1 MLLKIDNNLQQFI
14 DFHKRNFSDE
24 GLIIWSL
31 EHECLYASDIYLKY
45 TMINEDITKFT
56 MDEISEEMSILS
68 KEWRIMVTDRVLAS
82 QRPYVCYFF
91 LKRQTDENYGLHY
104 ANIFPLF
111 DDDDQIIAYC
121 TKSQRLRNDFA
132 SAMMLRLIVN
142 KDSSKYITNE
152 LTKTTERERLVVFL
166 LIIGLSHKEIAQML
180 SQIYNEEVL
189 ANSISMMISRQIH
202 KKFSTKVH
210 SVLII
215 KAIFAGY
222 LYDIP
227 SKLVE
232 HLPRI
237 IFVDSIE
244 RFYQEFG
251 V

>member
-1 MLLKIDNNLQQFI
+1 MPLKIDNNLQQFI

-31 EHECLYASDIYLKY
+31 EHECLYVSDIYLKY
-45 TMINEDITKFT
+45 MMINKDITNLT
-56 MDEISEEMSILS
+56 MSEINEEMSILS
-68 KEWRIMVTDRVLAS
+68 KEWRVKVTDRVLAS
-82 QRPYVCYFF
+82 QQSYICYFF
-91 LKRQTDENYGLHY
+91 SKRPNDESYGLHY
-104 ANIFPLF
+104 ANSFPLF
-111 DDDDQIIAYC
+111 NDDNQIIAYC

-132 SAMMLRLIVN
+132 SAKMLGVIVN
-142 KDSSKYITNE
+142 KESLKYITNK
-152 LTKTTERERLVVFL
+152 LTQTTERERLVVFL

-180 SQIYNEEVL
+180 SKIYHEEIL

-237 IFVDSIE
+237 LFVDSLDS
-244 RFYQEFG
+244 FHQAVG